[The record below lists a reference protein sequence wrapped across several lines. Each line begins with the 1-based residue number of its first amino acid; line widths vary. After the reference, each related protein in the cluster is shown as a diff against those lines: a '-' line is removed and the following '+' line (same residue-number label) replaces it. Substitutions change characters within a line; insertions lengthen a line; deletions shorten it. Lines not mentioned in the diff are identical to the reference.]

1 MKMLKDKKN
10 RKLRIISFV
19 ILFLAAIVFL
29 APYFWMLSNSFK
41 STKEILLEPT
51 NMLPKQ
57 FTLDGYVKVITDSPF
72 FRWMGNSLFVTVI
85 DTLVVLFTSSL
96 IGFVLSKYKFKLNK
110 FLFYVILITMM
121 MPTAAMMIPNF
132 LLISKLGWYDK
143 IISLVVPTFV
153 NAFGIFLCKQFI
165 DDMPKELFECAMLDN
180 AGPFTIYRK
189 IVLPGIRPAL
199 GSLTIFTFLGL
210 WNDYQTPFDLFEQ
223 LGKYDSASCNVV
235 FFNSAFI
242 GSFGDDG
249 CRFPY
254 YDSCVDRIYYIPE
267 AVHQRNYDD
276 RNEITK
282 NVEKKKLKK
291 QEV

>member
-96 IGFVLSKYKFKLNK
+96 IGFVLCN
-110 FLFYVILITMM
+110 
-121 MPTAAMMIPNF
+121 
-132 LLISKLGWYDK
+132 
-143 IISLVVPTFV
+143 
-153 NAFGIFLCKQFI
+153 I
-165 DDMPKELFECAMLDN
+165 DHNDDADGGNDDPELFA
-180 AGPFTIYRK
+180 
-189 IVLPGIRPAL
+189 
-199 GSLTIFTFLGL
+199 
-210 WNDYQTPFDLFEQ
+210 
-223 LGKYDSASCNVV
+223 
-235 FFNSAFI
+235 
-242 GSFGDDG
+242 
-249 CRFPY
+249 
-254 YDSCVDRIYYIPE
+254 YIKTGM
-267 AVHQRNYDD
+267 V
-276 RNEITK
+276 
-282 NVEKKKLKK
+282 
-291 QEV
+291 